1 MTALSMYVF
10 MHVLQPA
17 NYPNVPTKRREHTPD
32 SGQPAEA
39 HCVRKLMELQKQV
52 VKFSLK
58 VVKFRL
64 KVVECHILY
73 YTFKAQSPEEKVHLN
88 LSNLSLHRQVVHQ
101 IFKECNLYTLRT
113 DLKYLFSTR
122 VSSLFG

>member
-1 MTALSMYVF
+1 MYVF

-32 SGQPAEA
+32 SVQPAET

-52 VKFSLK
+52 
-58 VVKFRL
+58 KFRV

-73 YTFKAQSPEEKVHLN
+73 YTLKAQSPEEKVHLN
-88 LSNLSLHRQVVHQ
+88 LSNLSLHLQVVHQ
-101 IFKECNLYTLRT
+101 MFQRM
-113 DLKYLFSTR
+113 
-122 VSSLFG
+122 

>member
-1 MTALSMYVF
+1 

-32 SGQPAEA
+32 SGQPAET

-52 VKFSLK
+52 VKF
-58 VVKFRL
+58 RL

-73 YTFKAQSPEEKVHLN
+73 YILKAQPPEEKVHLN
-88 LSNLSLHRQVVHQ
+88 LSNLSLHLQVVYQ
-101 IFKECNLYTLRT
+101 IFQRM
-113 DLKYLFSTR
+113 
-122 VSSLFG
+122 